1 MNIEELNKKWITR
14 KWWGYDSPEEIRVL
28 NEIELFITDFSLWS
42 VIEQGKPIEN
52 FKLQFGKIH
61 LIYTLWYEGIL
72 QYVGET
78 TQSGRRWFVHHS
90 AHGDLDRNGNR
101 RPRCK
106 DIRVFDEIKYFKIPD
121 IYYLGCHFMLKPEIE
136 WQGDI
141 RKDIVPGLMVPK
153 LHLVIEKEIRQRY
166 KLYLNDRNE
175 EGYTNIRT
183 SMNYL
188 NSEFEQLSLF

>member
-1 MNIEELNKKWITR
+1 MNIEQLNEKWITR
-14 KWWGYDSPEEIRVL
+14 RWWGHDSPEEIRVL

-78 TQSGRRWFVHHS
+78 TQSGRRWFVHYS
-90 AHGDLDRNGNR
+90 AGGDFDRNGHFKA
-101 RPRCK
+101 PHV

-121 IYYLGCHFMLKPEIE
+121 QSFLGCNSILK
-136 WQGDI
+136 
-141 RKDIVPGLMVPK
+141 VPK
-153 LHLVIEKEIRQRY
+153 LYLDIEKEIRQRY

-188 NSEFEQLSLF
+188 NSEYKQLSFFDEAL

>member
-1 MNIEELNKKWITR
+1 MNIEQLNEKWITR
-14 KWWGYDSPEEIRVL
+14 RWWGHDSPEEIRVL

-90 AHGDLDRNGNR
+90 ARGDFDKNGNR
-101 RPRCK
+101 RPPCK
-106 DIRVFDEIKYFKIPD
+106 KIRVFDEIKYFKIPEP
-121 IYYLGCHFMLKPEIE
+121 LLK
-136 WQGDI
+136 
-141 RKDIVPGLMVPK
+141 VPK
-153 LHLVIEKEIRQRY
+153 FHLVIEKEIRQRY

-188 NSEFEQLSLF
+188 NSEYKQLSFFDEAL